1 MADGIVLNAGSG
13 GSTLATHEASAISAA
28 GLQQYELVQL
38 VTGTGL
44 TKSFVGSANAFP
56 VFLAAQASA
65 TQNVHVASI
74 SPTVNVH
81 IASQSATLQVRIA
94 QATSAGV
101 NIGTVNNISATVNVA
116 GNLTTSENL
125 SSTFT
130 TTTASA
136 TGLDTII
143 AAPGAA
149 SAIRVFTILAT
160 NKSTT
165 LTRVKFAESASNAV
179 RVMGDCALGGGGFFW
194 APKRSWI
201 LPLNTALTGIVSPAA
216 SDVAITVEYVIE

>member
-44 TKSFVGSANAFP
+44 AKTF
-56 VFLAAQASA
+56 
-65 TQNVHVASI
+65 
-74 SPTVNVH
+74 VNV
-81 IASQSATLQVRIA
+81 
-94 QATSAGV
+94 
-101 NIGTVNNISATVNVA
+101 NNALPVA
-116 GNLTTSENL
+116 LSL

-136 TGLDTII
+136 TAIDTIVG
-143 AAPGAA
+143 APGAS
-149 SAIRVFTILAT
+149 SAIRVLTILAT

-179 RVMGDCALGGGGFFW
+179 RVVGDCALGGGGFFW